1 MGKLPITCNM
11 AHFPLTVTNSRKGS
25 WMPNSFS
32 HRILMEDRNRDA
44 VISILIKYFDSF
56 ILVPQLGYWKGQEEP
71 SISIEI
77 IGAAYA
83 DVLKACKEIR
93 EANNQE
99 AVLIFSVTGKTSVI
113 A

>member
-1 MGKLPITCNM
+1 M
-11 AHFPLTVTNSRKGS
+11 ANT
-25 WMPNSFS
+25 FS
-32 HRILMEDRNRDA
+32 HRILTEDKNRDA
-44 VISILIKYFDSF
+44 VISILSKYFESF
-56 ILVPQLGYWKGQEEP
+56 TLVPQLGYWKGNAEP
-71 SISIEI
+71 SIAIEI

-99 AVLIFSVTGKTSVI
+99 AVLIFSVTGKSSVI